1 MVKVVEEVR
10 EELEEKEEEEE
21 EAAGGTSSSI
31 MDFDCKAN
39 SFIDT

>member
-10 EELEEKEEEEE
+10 EELEEKEE